1 VRSEIVPD
9 VAVANR
15 ATHLNSVPLINT
27 RWIARCRR
35 LLRPEPQPTPDASAA
50 VHTSV
55 LLQRLHDSLPTDHFT
70 LDWLTE
76 SLQKRSFGMIMLL
89 LAVVAIAPGIS
100 IVAGLLLLIP
110 AYQMSAGRSAATFPR
125 LISARPL
132 PTRHLAALMQRAVP
146 VLRYLETIVHPRW
159 ARAFVA
165 VRPMVGVVIALLD
178 AFVVLAP
185 IPLTQVLPALVIAL
199 IALAYLEEDGLLLSL
214 ALLVAL
220 VLVAAGSVAAWELV
234 RGAKWIST
242 L

>member
-1 VRSEIVPD
+1 MPSSGGIVRY
-9 VAVANR
+9 
-15 ATHLNSVPLINT
+15 
-27 RWIARCRR
+27 RR
-35 LLRPEPQPTPDASAA
+35 LLRPGRQQTTDANSA

-55 LLQRLHDSLPTDHFT
+55 LLQRLHDSLPKGHFT
-70 LDWLTE
+70 LGWLME
-76 SLQKRSFGMIMLL
+76 SLQKRSFGMIILL
-89 LAVVAIAPGIS
+89 LAVVAIAPGSS

-110 AYQMSAGRSAATFPR
+110 VYQMMAGRSAASFPR
-125 LISARPL
+125 FISARPL

-159 ARAFVA
+159 AGPFVA
-165 VRPMVGVVIALLD
+165 IRPIVGIIIALLD

-214 ALLVAL
+214 AMLVAL

-234 RGAKWIST
+234 RGAKWMIT